1 MAGLNLVHVKKKY
14 DNNDYTVKD
23 FHLKVKDKEFLV
35 FLGASGCGKS
45 TTLRMIAG
53 LEDITEGD
61 LYIGDRKV
69 NELAPKDRDIAMVF
83 QNYALYPHMNVYQNM
98 AYGLKLRKF
107 SKDEIDKRVQ
117 EAARIL
123 SLENLLDRKPKALSG
138 GQRQRVAIGRAIV
151 REPQVFLMDEP
162 LSNLDTKLRVQ
173 MRSELIKLHKR
184 LESTFVYVTHDQT
197 EAMTMADRI
206 VVMHEGVIQQV
217 ATPQEIYNF
226 PANKYVASF
235 IGSPSMNFSQGEI
248 IKEGDS
254 IYFVNLEMR
263 ILIPEEKGN
272 RLTQKGY
279 LGKEIIFGIRP
290 EDISEDWNSGE
301 GVTGV
306 IDVMENMGSEAYL
319 YVQVNDKNYVAQVKV
334 DGKHSFGQK
343 ISLSFNMNKAHYFD
357 PQTEVAIR

>member
-1 MAGLNLVHVKKKY
+1 MAGLNLVHVKKRY
-14 DNNDYTVKD
+14 DNHDYTVKD
-23 FHLKVKDKEFLV
+23 FHLEVQDKEFLV

-53 LEDITEGD
+53 LEEITEGD
-61 LYIGDRKV
+61 LFIGDRKV
-69 NELAPKDRDIAMVF
+69 NDLAPKDRDIAMVF

-107 SKDEIDKRVQ
+107 SKEEIDKRVQ
-117 EAARIL
+117 EAAKIL

-184 LESTFVYVTHDQT
+184 LEATFVYVTHDQT

-206 VVMHEGVIQQV
+206 VVMHDGIIQQV
-217 ATPQEIYNF
+217 ATPQEIYSF
-226 PANKYVASF
+226 PANKYVAGF
-235 IGSPSMNFSQGEI
+235 IGSPSMNFFQGEL
-248 IKEGDS
+248 KEENKS
-254 IYFVNLEMR
+254 VYFVNEELRMM
-263 ILIPEEKGN
+263 IPEEKGKMLIKN
-272 RLTQKGY
+272 GY
-279 LGKEIIFGIRP
+279 KDKEVIFGVRP
-290 EDISEDWNSGE
+290 EDISDESDSNQTI
-301 GVTGV
+301 TGV

-319 YVQVNDKNYVAQVKV
+319 YVQVNNSSYVAQVKA
-334 DGKHSFGQK
+334 DSKYQFGQT
-343 ISLSFNMNKAHYFD
+343 ITLSINMNKAHFFD
-357 PQTEVAIR
+357 PQTEIAIR